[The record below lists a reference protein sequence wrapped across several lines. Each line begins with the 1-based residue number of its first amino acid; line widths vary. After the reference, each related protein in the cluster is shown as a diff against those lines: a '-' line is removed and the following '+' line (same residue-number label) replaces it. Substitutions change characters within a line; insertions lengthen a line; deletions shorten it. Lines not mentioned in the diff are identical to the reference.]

1 MPRRTQK
8 DAERTREKILAS
20 ALALFVEKGYERT
33 TFEDIARRLRMTK
46 GAVYWHFPSKENLLV
61 ELIRGMIERFSR
73 EMIAESH
80 FPDRITYAE
89 VRDVMIDHAV
99 RIVSRPAD
107 ARFYQLLKSQIRWS
121 EATMTK
127 VREQL
132 MIDEACGPMKAFQA
146 AI

>member
-46 GAVYWHFPSKENLLV
+46 GAVYWHFASKETLLV
-61 ELIRGMIERFSR
+61 EIIRGMIERFSR
-73 EMIAESH
+73 EMLAQQAS
-80 FPDRITYAE
+80 PDKVTYAE
-89 VRDVMIDHAV
+89 IRNIMIAQAV
-99 RIVSRPAD
+99 LIVSRPAD
-107 ARFYQLLKSQIRWS
+107 SRFYMLLKSQIRWTDAS
-121 EATMTK
+121 MTK

-132 MIDEACGPMKAFQA
+132 MIDKAYGPMKAFFA